1 MKILKRSITVL
12 FCLILFTSCTKS
24 IDRKKEKSYIEERK
38 GIIYYKDEPFTG
50 EMFENYKNGQLQL
63 KENYKDGVRNGVF
76 ESYYEN
82 GQLAEKENYKFGDR
96 DGSYEGYFESGQL
109 KSKENY
115 KDGVRNGEFESYY
128 ENGQLN
134 GKLSEGEYKS
144 YYENGQLKENYK
156 YGNSDGL
163 YEGYYENGQLAEK
176 GSYKPVE
183 ITSELVEQIN
193 QAKLVWGLEELAPLA
208 SGVILLRN
216 GVFIS
221 NHNNGQLFLKTNYK
235 DGKRNGL
242 YESYYENG
250 QLAEKYNYKDGNS
263 DGLFESYYENG
274 QLKSKEYYRDGL
286 NITFSYKSRNIN
298 VSEIKT
304 ECKYVDAASVLLSEM
319 VVLAE
324 VYSKS
329 GKTTNNFGKQASDR
343 NFLDKLGTKIGT
355 QVRGL
360 REFDFEKMKSCPK
373 YKTYL
378 DLLNKYK
385 NLPQIFT

>member
-1 MKILKRSITVL
+1 MKKLKGSIIVL
-12 FCLILFTSCTKS
+12 FSLFLFASCTERIGYNLEGDDIEY
-24 IDRKKEKSYIEERK
+24 ID
-38 GIIYYKDEPFTG
+38 GIIYYKKIAFTG
-50 EMFENYKNGQLQL
+50 EIFENFENGQLQL

-96 DGSYEGYFESGQL
+96 DGLYEGYFESGQL

-115 KDGVRNGEFESYY
+115 KDGVRNGVFESYY
-128 ENGQLN
+128 ESGQLN
-134 GKLSEGEYKS
+134 DKLSEGEYKS

-216 GVFIS
+216 GVFES
-221 NHNNGQLFLKTNYK
+221 YYENGQLKEVKTYK
-235 DGKRNGL
+235 DGNYYGL
-242 YESYYENG
+242 FEIYYENG

-274 QLKSKEYYRDGL
+274 QLKSKENYRDGL

-304 ECKYVDAASVLLSEM
+304 ECKYVDALTILLSEM

-324 VYSKS
+324 VYSKT
-329 GKTTNNFGKQASDR
+329 GKTDKKQASDR
-343 NFLDKLGTKIGT
+343 NFLDKIGTEIGT

-378 DLLNKYK
+378 DLFNKYK